1 MLVSPRFT
9 FVLLA
14 HRFLRASPTVTWR
27 ILHFKLLLSKICS
40 FPLGI
45 APTPVPFFLPANSLP
60 ILTRYNLPGL
70 GHCSY
75 PVGWCQTQGF
85 DFSPPPFPWGL
96 SSLEL
101 LRPGKLKYVEEDSEF

>member
-1 MLVSPRFT
+1 MLPFQTPVLVSPRFT

-14 HRFLRASPTVTWR
+14 HRFLRASPTVTWCS
-27 ILHFKLLLSKICS
+27 LHFKLLLSKTCF

-75 PVGWCQTQGF
+75 PEGRCQTQGF
-85 DFSPPPFPWGL
+85 DFSRPTPPHC
-96 SSLEL
+96 
-101 LRPGKLKYVEEDSEF
+101 PGG